1 MLRLS
6 DQGKEMTSMLHRRI
20 QAYSAKLTED
30 IGKEDLRK
38 FEAVASQIVANYAAM
53 KPQP

>member
-1 MLRLS
+1 MVH
-6 DQGKEMTSMLHRRI
+6 QHI
-20 QAYSAKLTED
+20 QAYSAKLTENL
-30 IGKEDLRK
+30 GEEDRRK